1 MDALLDDLE
10 YVIKYIRK
18 ELHFIIPLV
27 IYAHGTGCISCL
39 AHILQRPKSRLDC
52 QAMILS
58 TPSICLKER
67 PTAFKF
73 LASRVVS
80 SLAPSFRLSVS
91 GNYTNEYTTDKET
104 VEAYRNDPLVHDEW
118 PAQTVWLFLKLG
130 KLLET
135 TVVQFT
141 VPVMIQ
147 HGADDNITPIE
158 TIQKWVQ
165 ERLSAINR
173 IQSIGRSRLKIDTL
187 DMLMTVRMLLKEDI
201 RSSRCQQ
208 VVTKAFKSWNDRD
221 QNRRLH
227 QIQLLRDVPDDYT
240 PTKQVRSVSKRN
252 RDCLQSESIE
262 NKKKKKSKYIKCKLK
277 YSLHLVTFFI
287 AFVGANGCKREVSG
301 TDPRQNEAIQC
312 CHQNEQFQW
321 IDFDEN
327 CSRWLCNYCRIK
339 LSIKVDSI
347 WFCDDHIDIHCEEN
361 ENDDE
366 NFD

>member
-1 MDALLDDLE
+1 M
-10 YVIKYIRK
+10 
-18 ELHFIIPLV
+18 
-27 IYAHGTGCISCL
+27 
-39 AHILQRPKSRLDC
+39 
-52 QAMILS
+52 
-58 TPSICLKER
+58 
-67 PTAFKF
+67 
-73 LASRVVS
+73 
-80 SLAPSFRLSVS
+80 
-91 GNYTNEYTTDKET
+91 
-104 VEAYRNDPLVHDEW
+104 
-118 PAQTVWLFLKLG
+118 
-130 KLLET
+130 
-135 TVVQFT
+135 
-141 VPVMIQ
+141 
-147 HGADDNITPIE
+147 
-158 TIQKWVQ
+158 
-165 ERLSAINR
+165 SAINR

-262 NKKKKKSKYIKCKLK
+262 NKKKKKSKYIKC
-277 YSLHLVTFFI
+277 
-287 AFVGANGCKREVSG
+287 ANGCKREVSG

>member
-165 ERLSAINR
+165 ERVK
-173 IQSIGRSRLKIDTL
+173 GDDVMLKKWPGHNHELHNDID
-187 DMLMTVRMLLKEDI
+187 REDVFNHI
-201 RSSRCQQ
+201 LE
-208 VVTKAFKSWNDRD
+208 W
-221 QNRRLH
+221 
-227 QIQLLRDVPDDYT
+227 IE
-240 PTKQVRSVSKRN
+240 KRFN
-252 RDCLQSESIE
+252 IE
-262 NKKKKKSKYIKCKLK
+262 KN
-277 YSLHLVTFFI
+277 
-287 AFVGANGCKREVSG
+287 
-301 TDPRQNEAIQC
+301 
-312 CHQNEQFQW
+312 
-321 IDFDEN
+321 
-327 CSRWLCNYCRIK
+327 
-339 LSIKVDSI
+339 
-347 WFCDDHIDIHCEEN
+347 
-361 ENDDE
+361 
-366 NFD
+366 